1 MNKEKIL
8 KAKKSVELCNM
19 TAEDDVCKQCPY
31 YKDNDKLYGCID
43 RRYKDLI
50 EILDWGILTIETLE
64 GFLKGE
70 R

>member
-1 MNKEKIL
+1 MKKSMIL

-19 TAEDDVCKQCPY
+19 PAEDDVCKQCPY
-31 YKDNDKLYGCID
+31 YEDGDDPYGCID
-43 RRYKDLI
+43 QRYKDLI
-50 EILDWGILTIETLE
+50 EILDWAVLTIETLE